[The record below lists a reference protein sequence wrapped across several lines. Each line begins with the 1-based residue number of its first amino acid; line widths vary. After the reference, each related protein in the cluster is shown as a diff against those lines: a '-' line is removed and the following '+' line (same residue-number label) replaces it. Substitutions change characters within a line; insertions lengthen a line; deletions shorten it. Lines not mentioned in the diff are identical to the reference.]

1 MMTTPTAIVLRLP
14 KASPNVDVVIAPR
27 KAPTARIVRGCPG
40 IRDKRGLLSKSE
52 TMVAMIV
59 GLGLLKVS
67 LKASPLTTSHRS
79 VLLER
84 CLWSWV
90 KYTQPAKKA
99 IVKAN
104 HEKPQRSQRRDGGQQ
119 ARTSQFR
126 HCKCRCLDW
135 TRLENKTADEQRRAM
150 AGRRIYTLSP
160 TIHHPPIMYVSR
172 HICTALPGSNKMHYD
187 STSQL
192 LPPPHRSLV
201 AEVSTIVQGLSFAN
215 KESCP

>member
-27 KAPTARIVRGCPG
+27 KAPTARFVRGCPG

-52 TMVAMIV
+52 TMVAMMV

-90 KYTQPAKKA
+90 KYTQPAKQA
-99 IVKAN
+99 IVIAN

-126 HCKCRCLDW
+126 HCKCRYLDW
-135 TRLENKTADEQRRAM
+135 ERLECKVADEQRRAM
-150 AGRRIYTLSP
+150 AGRRIYTLTP
-160 TIHHPPIMYVSR
+160 TIQPIMYLSR
-172 HICTALPGSNKMHYD
+172 HICTALPGFIKMHYE
-187 STSQL
+187 STTAA
-192 LPPPHRSLV
+192 PAPLV
-201 AEVSTIVQGLSFAN
+201 AEVSPGSVLR
-215 KESCP
+215 